1 MRVASY
7 KTKGTLTQ
15 REKDIL
21 EDNIHVTK
29 ERKKAEERA
38 ALEEAHK
45 NIAQVPLNDKL
56 LELN

>member
-1 MRVASY
+1 MRAASY

-21 EDNIHVTK
+21 EDNIHVAK
-29 ERKKAEERA
+29 ERKKAEGRV

-45 NIAQVPLNDKL
+45 NIA
-56 LELN
+56 